1 MLSFCSLRLLRQ
13 IKIRKYLY
21 ISYNHNADE
30 NVLLNHTKY
39 YKIQLDTL
47 TNEDSY
53 SATVLNENGQPASN
67 GIYIKFS
74 NSVLP
79 PTIIGDTCN
88 AYSLKETNYLLISIT
103 DKNGVLHNDNNSQNA
118 VFNDFAIIVSIR

>member
-1 MLSFCSLRLLRQ
+1 MYDYGIYTDGDQ

-21 ISYNHNADE
+21 ISYNHKADD
-30 NVLLNHTKY
+30 NVQLNYTKY

-47 TNEDSY
+47 INEYSY
-53 SATVLNENGQPASN
+53 SATVLDENGQTASN

-79 PTIIGDTCN
+79 PTIIENTCN
-88 AYSLKETNYLLISIT
+88 AYSLEKTNYLLISIT
-103 DKNGVLHNDNNSQNA
+103 DKNGVLHNDNNNQNA
-118 VFNDFAIIVSIR
+118 VFSDFAIIVSIR

>member
-1 MLSFCSLRLLRQ
+1 M
-13 IKIRKYLY
+13 
-21 ISYNHNADE
+21 
-30 NVLLNHTKY
+30 
-39 YKIQLDTL
+39 
-47 TNEDSY
+47 
-53 SATVLNENGQPASN
+53 NENGQPASN

-88 AYSLKETNYLLISIT
+88 AYSLENTNYLLISIT
-103 DKNGVLHNDNNSQNA
+103 DKNGVLHNDNNNQNA